1 MTKYRVSAS
10 VMIKVYH
17 LDIDIECPP
26 ELGHTVEHAVM
37 NLLNDRLTILN
48 QKETRSYKHG
58 IISPILSMNVEITG
72 IAEE

>member
-48 QKETRSYKHG
+48 QKETRS
-58 IISPILSMNVEITG
+58 
-72 IAEE
+72 